1 MSLRPMTPTRRA
13 VAVAATCV
21 AMAVGLT
28 ACGAGQTPLTSRVKT
43 ATQGLNV
50 DKGSVKILDAAIVLD
65 TPLATGATSA
75 SAHLRA
81 VFLNTGGL
89 QDKITA
95 IGSSAASKVTITVGA
110 TSAIEV
116 PLPSN
121 KPANFALG
129 DNRIELESISPSP
142 LPGSLLPVTISFA
155 LAGDLSI
162 SLPVLSPDAA

>member
-1 MSLRPMTPTRRA
+1 MSLRPMTSTRRA
-13 VAVAATCV
+13 VTVVATCV

-50 DKGSVKILDAAIVLD
+50 DKGSVKVLDAAIVVD
-65 TPLATGATSA
+65 TSSATGATFA
-75 SAHLRA
+75 TAHLRA

-89 QDKITA
+89 PDRITA
-95 IGSSAASKVTITVGA
+95 VASAAASKVTITVGG

-121 KPANFALG
+121 KPVNFALG
-129 DNRIELESISPSP
+129 DNRIQLESISPAP

-155 LAGDLSI
+155 LAGDLSV